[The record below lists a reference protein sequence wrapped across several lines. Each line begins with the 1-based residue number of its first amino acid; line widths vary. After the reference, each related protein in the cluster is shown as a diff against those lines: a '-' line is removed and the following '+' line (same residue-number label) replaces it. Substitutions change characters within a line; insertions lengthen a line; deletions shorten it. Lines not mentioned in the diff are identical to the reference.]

1 MKRLILILV
10 VFLPI
15 TMIAQQT
22 DSIRMNEQPGPG
34 AGPLDVASATPGLTD
49 ASLAS
54 SANGR
59 SGSFSDPQPAPLP
72 PQTSKATQAQK
83 TKEPSRPPIEGS
95 MVGYIDNPIVGS
107 QIRIR
112 FDDAFEDRFPDRS
125 EFFYAKCGCSRFLS
139 KQFLPF
145 LPSNAPLFLAFDPKA
160 PGPGPGVPTG
170 VPNSINFQQLYMNVE
185 YSPHRRF
192 SAFVEVPIRWLQPQ
206 GFKQIPPFPGFSN
219 QSGLSDVQAGFKF
232 AAVTS
237 EGTYL
242 TFQFKSYFP
251 SGDALRGLGTN
262 HYSVEPSL
270 LLYHSFSE
278 RWTLEGQIGDWH
290 PIGGSA
296 GVSTTSS
303 PTSEGF
309 AGDVFFYGIGPSYKL
324 YQRNHVRLAPVV
336 ELFGWH
342 VLSGFQ
348 SQPGGPVDS
357 AATEVSGLNIVNL
370 KVGVRT
376 SIGFRNS
383 FYVGFGQALTH
394 DDWYKHIV
402 RLEYRYSF

>member
-10 VFLPI
+10 VFLPV

-22 DSIRMNEQPGPG
+22 DSSRMTEQPGPG
-34 AGPLDVASATPGLTD
+34 AGPLDVASSTGGLTD
-49 ASLAS
+49 AWLAS
-54 SANGR
+54 NANER
-59 SGSFSDPQPAPLP
+59 SGSFSEPQPAPLP
-72 PQTSKATQAQK
+72 PQANKATQPQK

-112 FDDAFEDRFPDRS
+112 FDGAFDDEFPDRS
-125 EFFYAKCGCSRFLS
+125 EFFYAKCSCYRGL
-139 KQFLPF
+139 LGTPN
-145 LPSNAPLFLAFDPKA
+145 LDPNA
-160 PGPGPGVPTG
+160 PGPGRGVPK
-170 VPNSINFQQLYMNVE
+170 SINFQQLYMNVE
-185 YSPHRRF
+185 YSPHRRL

-206 GFKQIPPFPGFSN
+206 GFLTAPGPPSMFPPFSN

-251 SGDALRGLGTN
+251 SGDASQGLGTH

-270 LLYHSFSE
+270 LLYHSLSE
-278 RWTLEGQIGDWH
+278 RWTLEGQVGDWH

-296 GVSTTSS
+296 GV
-303 PTSEGF
+303 PTASSEGF
-309 AGDVFFYGIGPSYKL
+309 AGDVFFYGVGPSYKL
-324 YQRNHVRLAPVV
+324 YHRNHVGLAPVV

-348 SQPGGPVDS
+348 TQPRPQPIPTS

>member
-34 AGPLDVASATPGLTD
+34 AGPLDVASSTGGLAD
-49 ASLAS
+49 ASLTS

-95 MVGYIDNPIVGS
+95 MVGYIDNAIVGS

-112 FDDAFEDRFPDRS
+112 FDDAFDDQFPDRS
-125 EFFYAKCGCSRFLS
+125 EFFYAKCRCYRGL
-139 KQFLPF
+139 Q
-145 LPSNAPLFLAFDPKA
+145 NAPSPVNQAFDPKA
-160 PGPGPGVPTG
+160 PGPGLGVPK
-170 VPNSINFQQLYMNVE
+170 SINFQQLYMNVE
-185 YSPHRRF
+185 YSLHRRF
-192 SAFVEVPIRWLQPQ
+192 SAFAEVPIRWLQPQ
-206 GFKQIPPFPGFSN
+206 GFLPVPGPPSMFPPFSN

-232 AAVTS
+232 AAVAS

-251 SGDALRGLGTN
+251 SGDASQGLGTN

-270 LLYHSFSE
+270 LLYHRFSE

-296 GVSTTSS
+296 GV
-303 PTSEGF
+303 PIAGSEGF
-309 AGDVFFYGIGPSYKL
+309 AGDVFFYGVGPSYRL
-324 YQRNHVRLAPVV
+324 YRGHHVGLAPVV

-348 SQPGGPVDS
+348 TQPVTGNTDS
-357 AATEVSGLNIVNL
+357 TAASEVSGLNIVNL